1 MRGTQPK
8 RNLTFVNLKK
18 KETNGNIIRKSY
30 AQDIVHKAPI
40 FPKPLEYAD
49 IDNAFREFVEND
61 LGLTVNG
68 KDVPTFTLYSNPR
81 SFFFSCWS

>member
-1 MRGTQPK
+1 MRGIQPK

-49 IDNAFREFVEND
+49 IDNAFR
-61 LGLTVNG
+61 
-68 KDVPTFTLYSNPR
+68 
-81 SFFFSCWS
+81 